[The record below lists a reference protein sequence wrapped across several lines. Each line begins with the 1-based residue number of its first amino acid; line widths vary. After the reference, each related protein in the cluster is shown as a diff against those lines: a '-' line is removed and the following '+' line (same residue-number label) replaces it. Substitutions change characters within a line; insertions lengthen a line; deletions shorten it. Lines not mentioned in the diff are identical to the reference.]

1 MSNRE
6 QLTQEFGQWI
16 EEVKKLETRG
26 EKFWDQPLG
35 EGKWTVREMVS
46 HMVEWDRY
54 SYENGVQKVLLGEE
68 TTFKRQDDDLFNAK
82 AAERGKERSA
92 AELTA
97 DAIEIRQQLIEAY
110 WKLSDEDFAKT
121 YTQANGEKFQ
131 ATEQISGFTWHDR
144 HHMAQVNALEKAT
157 SADNR

>member
-16 EEVKKLETRG
+16 EEVKELETRG
-26 EKFWDQPLG
+26 EAFWDQPLG

-68 TTFKRQDDDLFNAK
+68 TTFERQDDDAFNAQ
-82 AAERGKERSA
+82 AAELGRQCSA

-97 DAIEIRQQLIEAY
+97 DAVAIREQLIQAY
-110 WKLSDEDFAKT
+110 RKLSDEDFAKT

-131 ATEQISGFTWHDR
+131 ATEQLGGFTWHDR
-144 HHMAQVNALEKAT
+144 HHMAQVNALEKAI
-157 SADNR
+157 SAAER

>member
-6 QLTQEFGQWI
+6 QSMQEFGQWI
-16 EEVKKLETRG
+16 EEVKELETRG

-54 SYENGVQKVLLGEE
+54 SYENGVQKVLLGEQ
-68 TTFKRQDDDLFNAK
+68 TTFERQDDDAFNAK
-82 AAERGKERSA
+82 A

-97 DAIEIRQQLIEAY
+97 DAVAIREQLIQAY
-110 WKLSDEDFAKT
+110 RKLSDEDFAKS

-131 ATEQISGFTWHDR
+131 ATEQLGGFTWHDR
-144 HHMAQVNALEKAT
+144 HHKISSHPTPYAHIKNAAGAE
-157 SADNR
+157 